1 MSPTLVFEP
10 DGRKVQA
17 KKTDTVARAAQR
29 VKISLN
35 ADCGGRG
42 TCGKCRII
50 IKEQANASRVTD
62 VEKTHLTTEELSIG
76 YRLACEA
83 IVHGDLV
90 IYVPRST
97 SGQRRIQVGGFDR
110 GTTLNPAVTKNFVEL
125 KPPSL
130 EEALPDFDRLVKSI
144 GGRKRRLE
152 AIRLSALRN
161 LPKVLRESDWKITV
175 TAWNDEVL
183 DVEKGDTTGSCL
195 GLAVDIGTS
204 KLAVLLIDLVNGSTV
219 SVESLENPQIVH
231 GEDVYTRMTYA
242 LEESKNAEELGRLVV
257 GGINFIV
264 NEFERKSG
272 IKGRDICEVVVVG
285 NTTMHHLF
293 LELPTRS
300 LAFSPFVPAIKTGVN
315 TKAQSL
321 GLNVNPEANV
331 YSFPVIAGFVGGD
344 AVADLL
350 TTGIAEQE
358 DLSML
363 IDIGTNTEIALGNR
377 MDLLCCSCAS
387 GPAFEGYH
395 IAHGVKAVSGAIE
408 RIRIDLSSPKAQYR
422 TVNGV
427 PPIGICG
434 SGMIDVLAEM
444 RRVGLIAPDGR
455 FSSEFKD
462 QFQRRNG
469 MLEYSIVPGQES
481 ATGRDIVITQ
491 KDVRE
496 LQLAK
501 AAIYTGCQ
509 ALLDEKK
516 TKAEEVKTI
525 YVAGAFGNY
534 LNLGNAVAIGMLP
547 PFKEERFRL
556 VGNSAVT
563 GARLGLVSKEM
574 RDRAEMIA
582 QNSRYLELGARKSFN
597 KDFTAAL
604 NFPQTKLSNIDP

>member
-1 MSPTLVFEP
+1 MPTMLVFEP

-17 KKTDTVARAAQR
+17 KENDTVERTAQR
-29 VKISLN
+29 VKVPIN
-35 ADCGGRG
+35 TDCGGRG

-62 VEKTHLTTEELSIG
+62 VERTHLTTEELSIG
-76 YRLACEA
+76 YRLACQT
-83 IVHGDLV
+83 IIHGNLV
-90 IYVPRST
+90 IYVPRFA
-97 SGQRRIQVGGFDR
+97 SGQRRIQVDGFNR
-110 GTTLNPAVTKNFVEL
+110 ETPLNPVVAKHFLQL

-144 GGRKRRLE
+144 GGRKRGHE
-152 AIRLSALRN
+152 AIRLSPLRN
-161 LPKVLRESDWKITV
+161 LPKVLRESDWRITA
-175 TAWNDEVL
+175 TTWDDEVV
-183 DVEKGDTTGSCL
+183 DVEEGDTTSSCL

-242 LEESKNAEELGRLVV
+242 LEEDKNAGELGRLVA

-264 NEFERKSG
+264 NEFERKTG
-272 IKGRDICEVVVVG
+272 IKGRDIYEVVVVG

-300 LAFSPFVPAIKTGVN
+300 LAFSPFVPTIKMGVN

-350 TTGIAEQE
+350 TTGITEQE

-363 IDIGTNTEIALGNR
+363 IDIGTNTEIALGNS

-395 IAHGVKAVSGAIE
+395 IAHGVKAISGAIE
-408 RIRIDLSSPKAQYR
+408 RIRIDLSSLKTEYT

-444 RRVGLIAPDGR
+444 RRAGLITPDGR
-455 FSSEFKD
+455 FSTEFKD

-469 MLEYSIVPGQES
+469 MLEYSIVRGQES

-516 TKAEEVKTI
+516 TLAKEVETV

-547 PFKEERFRL
+547 PFNVERFKL

-574 RDRAEMIA
+574 RDRAEIIA
-582 QNSRYLELGARKSFN
+582 LNARYLELGARKSFN

-604 NFPQTKLSNIDP
+604 NFPQIGLSNIDS

>member
-1 MSPTLVFEP
+1 M
-10 DGRKVQA
+10 KVPIN
-17 KKTDTVARAAQR
+17 T
-29 VKISLN
+29 
-35 ADCGGRG
+35 DCGGLG

-50 IKEQANASRVTD
+50 IKEQANASQVTD
-62 VEKTHLTTEELSIG
+62 VEKSHLTTEELSIG
-76 YRLACEA
+76 YRLACQT
-83 IVHGDLV
+83 VVNGNLV
-90 IYVPRST
+90 IYVPRYS
-97 SGQRRIQVGGFDR
+97 SGQRRIQVGGFER
-110 GTTLNPAVTKNFVEL
+110 ENTFNPVVTKRFVEL

-130 EEALPDFDRLVKSI
+130 EEALADFDRLVRSI
-144 GGRKRRLE
+144 GCPKGGLE

-161 LPKVLRESDWKITV
+161 LPRVLRESDWRITA
-175 TAWNDEVL
+175 TAVDDEVV

-204 KLAVLLIDLVNGSTV
+204 KLAVLLIDLVDGSTV
-219 SVESLENPQIVH
+219 SVESLENPQMIH

-242 LEESKNAEELGRLVV
+242 IDERKNAEELGSLVAD
-257 GGINFIV
+257 GINFIV
-264 NEFERKSG
+264 NEFERKAG
-272 IKGRDICEVVVVG
+272 ISGRDIYEIVVVG

-300 LAFSPFVPAIKTGVN
+300 LAFSPFVPAIKIGVN

-350 TTGIAEQE
+350 TTGITEQE
-358 DLSML
+358 ELSML
-363 IDIGTNTEIALGNR
+363 VDIGTNTEIALGNSK
-377 MDLLCCSCAS
+377 DLLCCSCAS

-408 RIRIDLSSPKAQYR
+408 KIQIDLNSLKAGYS

-427 PPIGICG
+427 RPIGICG

-444 RRVGLIAPDGR
+444 LRVGLITPDGR
-455 FSSEFKD
+455 FSHEFKD

-469 MLEYSIVPGQES
+469 MLEYTLVPSQES

-509 ALLDEKK
+509 ALLDEKRAL
-516 TKAEEVKTI
+516 AEEVKTV

-547 PFKEERFRL
+547 PFHEERFKL

-563 GARLGLVSKEM
+563 GARLGLISKEM
-574 RDRAEMIA
+574 RGRAERIA
-582 QNSRYLELGARKSFN
+582 QNAHYLELGARKSFN

-604 NFPQTKLSNIDP
+604 NFPQKGKATSRTYSHPI

>member
-1 MSPTLVFEP
+1 LADADRLIEALKT
-10 DGRKVQA
+10 KVG
-17 KKTDTVARAAQR
+17 V
-29 VKISLN
+29 
-35 ADCGGRG
+35 
-42 TCGKCRII
+42 
-50 IKEQANASRVTD
+50 D
-62 VEKTHLTTEELSIG
+62 VES
-76 YRLACEA
+76 
-83 IVHGDLV
+83 
-90 IYVPRST
+90 
-97 SGQRRIQVGGFDR
+97 
-110 GTTLNPAVTKNFVEL
+110 
-125 KPPSL
+125 
-130 EEALPDFDRLVKSI
+130 
-144 GGRKRRLE
+144 
-152 AIRLSALRN
+152 IRLSVLRR
-161 LPKVLRESDWKITV
+161 LPKILRESDWRVTV
-175 TAWNDEVL
+175 TTWNGEVI
-183 DVEKGDTTGSCL
+183 DVQKGESSDSCY
-195 GLAVDIGTS
+195 GLAADIGTS
-204 KLAVLLIDLVNGSTV
+204 KIVLLLIDLQSGSTV

-242 LEESKNAEELGRLVV
+242 LEESKNVQELGRLVV

-272 IKGRDICEVVVVG
+272 IKGRDIYEVVVVG

-321 GLNVNPEANV
+321 GLKVNPEANV

-363 IDIGTNTEIALGNR
+363 IDIGTNTETALGNR

-408 RIRIDLSSPKAQYR
+408 RIRIDLSSLKAEYK

-444 RRVGLIAPDGR
+444 RRLGLITPDGR
-455 FSSEFKD
+455 FSQEFKD

-509 ALLDEKK
+509 ALLNEKK
-516 TKAEEVKTI
+516 TLATEVKTV

-534 LNLGNAVAIGMLP
+534 LNLGNAIAIGMLP
-547 PFKEERFRL
+547 PFNEERFRL

-582 QNSRYLELGARKSFN
+582 HNSRYLELGARKSFN

-604 NFPQTKLSNIDP
+604 NFPQIKLGNISR